1 MELLDDRS
9 DSECAVIEW
18 CSFIWFGLV
27 GPELTNWLSQ
37 KVDTMNNHKNHRKK
51 QTHEHMKNR
60 NPNMPLCFNSRFL
73 VVEALRSRT
82 LPSGPV
88 EHRRSVAQVGLLP
101 AFDDRCVLLLDGRVR
116 RTGRK
121 PQRFGGGPS
130 ECLGCLGETVSGQWG
145 VLGSSCSPI
154 EDSLNLFV
162 VLNITGGFCYS
173 WMRLL

>member
-101 AFDDRCVLLLDGRVR
+101 AFDDRCVLAFG
-116 RTGRK
+116 RTGSTDREEAAAIWRR
-121 PQRFGGGPS
+121 PLRVF
-130 ECLGCLGETVSGQWG
+130 G
-145 VLGSSCSPI
+145 VLGGNGFRSMGGSGQF
-154 EDSLNLFV
+154 LFT
-162 VLNITGGFCYS
+162 N
-173 WMRLL
+173 